1 MLSEQPVT
9 FSCHFVSFL
18 HHYLIN
24 MKIDVNAIASQ
35 DKSFVLINSNEDNEV
50 IRLVFLFQLKCPSEK
65 RFLFFSTVVHLE
77 EASGDI

>member
-18 HHYLIN
+18 HHCLIN

-50 IRLVFLFQLKCPSEK
+50 IRLIFLFSVEMPFGEK
-65 RFLFFSTVVHLE
+65 IPFLFHRSAPGKSF
-77 EASGDI
+77 G